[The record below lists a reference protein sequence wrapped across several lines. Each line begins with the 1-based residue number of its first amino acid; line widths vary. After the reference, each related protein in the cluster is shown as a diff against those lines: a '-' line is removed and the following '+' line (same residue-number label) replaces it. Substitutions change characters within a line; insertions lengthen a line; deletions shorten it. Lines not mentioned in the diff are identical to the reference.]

1 MSDEAQIQLTLR
13 LTPADDKPADPFVF
27 DDIVRLIRQAIATAP
42 KQVPT
47 VMAPSEGFRKPTGE
61 DEQHIR
67 GLETRIEHR
76 IEQASAA
83 SQAAVEKRL
92 EVGNDPDQSLEAAQQ
107 VVSAVQ
113 RALLRSVV
121 LRLPENPGGRT

>member
-13 LTPADDKPADPFVF
+13 LTPADDKPADPLVF

-47 VMAPSEGFRKPTGE
+47 VMAPSGGFRKPRGE
-61 DEQHIR
+61 GEQRSR
-67 GLETRIEHR
+67 GLETRIKHR

-83 SQAAVEKRL
+83 SEAAVEKRL
-92 EVGNDPDQSLEAAQQ
+92 EVGDEPNQSLEAAQQ
-107 VVSAVQ
+107 LISAVQ
-113 RALLRSVV
+113 RALLQSVV
-121 LRLPENPGGRT
+121 LRLPESPV

>member
-27 DDIVRLIRQAIATAP
+27 DDIVRLIRQAVATAP
-42 KQVPT
+42 KQVPIVT
-47 VMAPSEGFRKPTGE
+47 IPSEGFRKPDGA
-61 DEQHIR
+61 DEQRIR
-67 GLETRIEHR
+67 SFETRIEHR

-107 VVSAVQ
+107 LISAVQ
-113 RALLRSVV
+113 RALLQSVV
-121 LRLPENPGGRT
+121 LRLPDNSGGRT